1 MRGFSKLMLA
11 AALCTAMSVASAQG
25 QYPNKPIRMIDPFP
39 AGGPVDVT
47 GRPVLEK
54 LRAAIGQPVV
64 IDFRPGGGSIIGSE
78 MVARAEPDGYTL
90 LLTASQHA
98 INPSVYPKL
107 PYDTARAFL
116 PVAMIA
122 KGPFI
127 LALHPSIPARD
138 LRELIALAKSRPGKM
153 NYGSASSGSGF
164 HMAGE
169 MFKLMAGLEITHIP
183 YKGGAPV
190 IADLVAGHVDMAFS
204 SVVAV
209 LSHIRSGK
217 LKALAVTTTERSPLV
232 PEFPTMAE
240 AGLPGFDVDT
250 WYGVFAPAGT
260 PREIVDLL
268 NREIE
273 KILREP
279 EIRELFAKVGVEPGG
294 GTPEQF
300 GARIARDL
308 AKWAKVAKE
317 SGARAD

>member
-1 MRGFSKLMLA
+1 
-11 AALCTAMSVASAQG
+11 
-25 QYPNKPIRMIDPFP
+25 MIDPFP
-39 AGGPVDVT
+39 PGGPVDVT
-47 GRPVLEK
+47 GRPVLDK
-54 LRAAIGQPVV
+54 LRAALGQPVV

-78 MVARAEPDGYTL
+78 AVARAEPDGYTF

-98 INPSVYPKL
+98 INPSVYSKL
-107 PYDTARAFL
+107 PYDTVKAFL

-127 LALHPSIPARD
+127 LAVHPSVPVKD
-138 LRELIALAKSRPGKM
+138 VRELIALAKSRPGKM

-169 MFKLMAGLEITHIP
+169 MFKLMAGVDIVHIP

-190 IADLVAGHVDMAFS
+190 TADLVAGHVDMAFS

-209 LSHIRSGK
+209 LPHIRAGR
-217 LKALAVTTTERSPLV
+217 LKGLAVTTTERSPLV
-232 PEFPTMAE
+232 PDFPSMAE
-240 AGLPGFDVDT
+240 AGLPGFEVDT

-260 PREIVDLL
+260 PREIVDTMS
-268 NREIE
+268 REIE
-273 KILREP
+273 KILKEM

-294 GTPEQF
+294 GSPEQF
-300 GARIARDL
+300 AVRIAKDM

-317 SGARAD
+317 SGAKVE